1 MMPPMV
7 EILLKALVML
17 AKMQGHDTSPGNFR
31 RYVAAVVKAGPNAK
45 EWVWSASDE
54 ELKALFDSVVIATVP
69 THSGLN

>member
-45 EWVWSASDE
+45 DWVWSASDE
-54 ELKALFDSVVIATVP
+54 DLRALFESVVISP
-69 THSGLN
+69 IKSHPGLN